1 MSKGR
6 PLLIGTN
13 KPQLWAGICAV
24 VLLSIF
30 SLIGGCTS
38 DSDNDQTTT
47 PTTTSPDATSTLTVA
62 LPTISSSAIG
72 ISRVHIQKS
81 FEDAGFTFDFGD
93 IDMVGGVLFDGT
105 GRAISVDILGP
116 VHDVE
121 AVELR
126 FFVGSIY
133 NGVHEEAIDL
143 SITLLL
149 LTIMPD
155 WEEGPTWAMGHIAR
169 FGPQGDETITT
180 TQGDKT
186 ITLYFREKVN
196 SGLLSIEGN

>member
-1 MSKGR
+1 MVRSSSRKFWVGV
-6 PLLIGTN
+6 I
-13 KPQLWAGICAV
+13 AV
-24 VLLSIF
+24 TLLSIF
-30 SLIGGCTS
+30 ILNGGCTTKS
-38 DSDNDQTTT
+38 DDNQTTISPT
-47 PTTTSPDATSTLTVA
+47 PASRATQTLPTTSPSTSSPTL
-62 LPTISSSAIG
+62 G
-72 ISRVHIQKS
+72 ISREYIQRS

-186 ITLYFREKVN
+186 ITLYFREKV
-196 SGLLSIEGN
+196 SLGLLSIEGR